1 MFELKSVNK
10 SERMFKKIKA
20 EVNDKKIEVSTR

>member
-1 MFELKSVNK
+1 MLKLVNN

-20 EVNDKKIEVSTR
+20 EVKDKKIEVSSQ